1 MENKTITIDLSN
13 SSNAKSF
20 EKENVIHSKAWENVM
35 KFVSNI
41 QDEYKENDDEGLT
54 YKHNTITILG
64 TRGSGKTSFLLSIQ
78 RELKKNKVLL
88 PLDIVDPTLVE
99 EKGHVF
105 LNVISSICD
114 KVEEVFNE
122 KDCSPKKDFKYE
134 KKDWKES
141 LGKLAKGLPSID
153 GIGSSSMGDWSDA
166 EHVMNKE
173 LSSIG
178 AARKL
183 AKNFSDFI
191 KMSLKVLEKEHF
203 VLFFDDI
210 DVDST
215 KGYAVLESI
224 RKYFVTDQLITIL
237 SGDLKLYNT
246 LIRDKKWSNFSDKL
260 ITYECSRSYRTEEE
274 SRVNMQ
280 KYTDLVTDLTSQ
292 YLVKIMQ
299 PKYRIHLKT
308 LYDYYKTE
316 SEIFIKQV
324 GEDELLSLKIFLD
337 MVFKN
342 FGINSSLQRA
352 TFIEFLLSQ
361 PLRTV
366 VHFLAPFEHGNEDRS
381 DNANLVGV
389 FLSDLY
395 EKHVDVNI
403 LQDSSVY
410 FIPTILEVLVKEGK
424 LKDSYQLI
432 PTTLDNSFN
441 AVLFSSSL
449 LFSDHIDRGN
459 KYLIFEYFYKIAYLR
474 NFVQGEKEYAIL
486 NNIVKNSKLLSDS
499 VFRDSS
505 NQLQCS
511 LYGEFINKKDVND
524 LGVIPLYGLAKRR
537 KKGKEES
544 EYRIDYVLSD
554 QSPIKMTLGYLP
566 CFIGQFSYKQPSKVF
581 YSIISLFSTIGELMK
596 RYEMKVLEKNNFIST
611 LIELSQVRYYGVDE
625 FNFDND
631 TSSTD
636 DFIALELENMIG
648 DGNSGFNWDS
658 ELDVFYNCLIGW
670 FKNTQLDHRIPPYLL
685 GKIFTRFY
693 NSLKG
698 IKQEKS
704 LGDIFELQIVAFFN
718 AVIIE
723 DVRESGLDSV
733 SLNINN
739 VSASTKLFKENI
751 DKIIDWGKDYPNEYK
766 EKLTLS
772 KWFLSCP
779 LLLAYVDEELLELI
793 SKFLALNNESFL
805 HEVDKYSVMAILK
818 EVLPDGP
825 TVSFNFDNVKNREK
839 FEGLYQLI
847 KPSIERDKFIVRYE
861 RTSYH
866 VPTINK
872 FFKEF
877 GVIDGFTPLINSFN
891 DYEKKE
897 LIKYCVERFKED
909 RNNA

>member
-35 KFVSNI
+35 KFISKI
-41 QDEYKENDDEGLT
+41 QEEYKENDDEGLT

-78 RELKKNKVLL
+78 KELKKNKALL
-88 PLDIVDPTLVE
+88 PLNIVDPTLVE

-114 KVEEVFNE
+114 EVKEVFDKNDCTLD
-122 KDCSPKKDFKYE
+122 KDLKQE
-134 KKDWKES
+134 RKDWKES

-191 KMSLKVLEKEHF
+191 KLSLKISEKEHF

-215 KGYAVLESI
+215 KGYAVLETI

-260 ITYECSRSYRTEEE
+260 ITYECSTSYRTEEE

-324 GEDELLSLKIFLD
+324 GEDELLSLKTFLE
-337 MVFKN
+337 MVFKQ
-342 FGINSSLQRA
+342 FGINSPLQRA

-366 VHFLAPFEHGNEDRS
+366 VHFLAPFEHGNADRS

-410 FIPTILEVLVKEGK
+410 FIPTILDVLVREGK

-459 KYLIFEYFYKIAYLR
+459 RYLIFEYFYKIAYLR
-474 NFVQGEKEYAIL
+474 NFVQGEKEYVIL
-486 NNIVKNSKLLSDS
+486 NNIIKNSKLLSDS

-554 QSPIKMTLGYLP
+554 QSILKQTLGYIP

-581 YSIISLFSTIGELMK
+581 YSIVSLFSTIGELMK
-596 RYEMKVLEKNNFIST
+596 RYEIGVLNETNFIT
-611 LIELSQVRYYGVDE
+611 TMIELSQVRYYSVDE
-625 FNFDND
+625 SNMNNDLFDAEYNNTHD
-631 TSSTD
+631 LEDYIGYS
-636 DFIALELENMIG
+636 ELE
-648 DGNSGFNWDS
+648 FEWDN
-658 ELDVFYNCLIGW
+658 ELDLFYKCMKDW
-670 FKNTQLDHRIPPYLL
+670 FEKKQLEGVPSYIL

-698 IKQEKS
+698 IRHEGNS
-704 LGDIFELQIVAFFN
+704 LGEIFELQIVAFFN

-723 DVRESGLDSV
+723 DVRENGLDSV

-739 VSASTKLFKENI
+739 VSASTDLFEFNI
-751 DKIIDWGKDYPNEYK
+751 KKIIGWGKNNPNEYE
-766 EKLTLS
+766 EKLALS

-793 SKFLALNNESFL
+793 SKFLGLDNESFL
-805 HEVDKYSVMAILK
+805 HEVDKYAVLAALK
-818 EVLPDGP
+818 EVLPDGGKGYL
-825 TVSFNFDNVKNREK
+825 NVNYDDSGVDFEK
-839 FEGLYQLI
+839 VYQLI
-847 KPSIERDKFIVRYE
+847 KPHIQRDNFIRRYE
-861 RTSYH
+861 RVSYR
-866 VPTINK
+866 VPTVEK
-872 FFKEF
+872 FFEEF
-877 GVIDGFTPLINSFN
+877 SIVNELSMLVGVLSIS
-891 DYEKKE
+891 EEKE
-897 LIKYCVERFKED
+897 LIKYCVDRFKED

>member
-35 KFVSNI
+35 KFISKI
-41 QDEYKENDDEGLT
+41 QEEYKENDDEGLT

-78 RELKKNKVLL
+78 KELKKNKALL
-88 PLDIVDPTLVE
+88 PLNIVDPTLVE

-114 KVEEVFNE
+114 EVKEVFDKNDCTLD
-122 KDCSPKKDFKYE
+122 KDLKQERKY
-134 KKDWKES
+134 WKES

-166 EHVMNKE
+166 EHVMNNE

-183 AKNFSDFI
+183 AKNFSEFI
-191 KMSLKVLEKEHF
+191 KKSLKILKKEHF

-215 KGYAVLESI
+215 KGYAVLETI

-246 LIRDKKWSNFSDKL
+246 LIRDKKWSNFSDKF
-260 ITYECSRSYRTEEE
+260 ISYECSKSYRTEEE

-308 LYDYYKTE
+308 LYDYYKTK
-316 SEIFIKQV
+316 SDIFIKQ
-324 GEDELLSLKIFLD
+324 EKEPLLLSDFLIE
-337 MVFKN
+337 VFKK

-366 VHFLAPFEHGNEDRS
+366 VHFLAPFEQKIGDSEDT
-381 DNANLVGV
+381 NLVGV

-395 EKHVDVNI
+395 EKDVDVNI

-410 FIPTILEVLVKEGK
+410 FIPTVLEVLVREGK

-449 LFSDHIDRGN
+449 LFSDHIDRGG
-459 KYLIFEYFYKIAYLR
+459 KSLIFEYFYKIAYLR
-474 NFVQGEKEYAIL
+474 NFAQGEKEYVTL
-486 NNIVKNSKLLSDS
+486 NNIIKNSKLLSDS

-511 LYGEFINKKDVND
+511 LYGEFFIKKDVTD
-524 LGVIPLYGLAKRR
+524 LGIIPLYGLAKIRR
-537 KKGKEES
+537 KGKEES
-544 EYRIDYVLSD
+544 EYRIDRVLSD
-554 QSPIKMTLGYLP
+554 QSPLKTVLGYIP
-566 CFIGQFSYKQPSKVF
+566 CFIGQFSYKQPSRVF
-581 YSIISLFSTIGELMK
+581 YSIVSLFSTIGELLK

-636 DFIALELENMIG
+636 DFIALELENIIG

-670 FKNTQLDHRIPPYLL
+670 FKNTQLDQRIPPYLL

-698 IKQEKS
+698 IKYVYYS
-704 LGDIFELQIVAFFN
+704 LGEIFELQIIAFFN

-733 SLNINN
+733 SLNYNN
-739 VSASTKLFKENI
+739 VSTSTDLFENNI
-751 DKIIDWGKDYPNEYK
+751 RKIIDWRKDNSDEYK
-766 EKLTLS
+766 EKLILS

-779 LLLAYVDEELLELI
+779 LLLAYIDEESLELI
-793 SKFLALNNESFL
+793 SEFLGLDNESFL
-805 HEVDKYSVMAILK
+805 HEVNKYAVLAVLK
-818 EVLPDGP
+818 DILPDGAKEYIN
-825 TVSFNFDNVKNREK
+825 TSGNGDDSGVDFEK
-839 FEGLYQLI
+839 LYQLI
-847 KPSIERDKFIVRYE
+847 KPYIERDNFIKRYE
-861 RTSYH
+861 RTSYR
-866 VPTINK
+866 VPTINR
-872 FFKEF
+872 FFEEF
-877 GVIDGFTPLINSFN
+877 SKLDEFN
-891 DYEKKE
+891 ILVSSLSVSEDKE
-897 LIKYCVERFKED
+897 LIKYCVERFKRD
-909 RNNA
+909 RDNA